1 MQVIKVKIKLNSS
14 YITPLQADT
23 IFGALCWVVRYNYGV
38 EYLGTFLKGY
48 RQGRPPLILSNAFPG
63 DLLPK
68 PMIPFVEKPA
78 FKDRDELIN
87 WSKES
92 KKLKEIEFFAFDE
105 FMAVLTGGRPF
116 LETRPKPVREITLL
130 HNQINRL
137 RGTSDENGGLF
148 EETEKYLDPKY
159 GYLSIYIKTDDQF
172 QERLP
177 EIFTLLGETGIGK
190 KKSTGKGSFKV
201 ISIEPFNGFEVVK
214 NPNAFVSLS
223 NFVPAPGDPVNGSYK
238 TLAKYG
244 KLGEEYSLTGNP
256 FKRPLLMLK
265 AGSVFKL
272 EEPLRD
278 YYGAL
283 IEDIAPAHP
292 GAVQYGYAFPVPAL
306 LKII

>member
-1 MQVIKVKIKLNSS
+1 MQIIRVKIKLNSS

-23 IFGALCWVVRYNYGV
+23 VFGALCWVLRCNYGV
-38 EYLGTFLKGY
+38 EYLDAFLERY

-68 PMIPFVEKPA
+68 PMIPFVKKPV

-92 KKLKEIEFFAFDE
+92 KKQKEIGFFTLDE
-105 FMAVLTGGRPF
+105 FMAVLTGGQPV
-116 LETRPKPVREITLL
+116 LETRPKPVYEVTFL

-137 RGTSDENGGLF
+137 QGTTDENGGLF
-148 EETEKYLDPKY
+148 EETEKYLNPEYDL
-159 GYLSIYIKTDDQF
+159 LSIYIKTDEQL

-201 ISIEPFNGFEVVK
+201 ISIEPFNGFDFVK

-223 NFVPAPGDPVNGSYK
+223 NFVPAPGDPVIGSYK
-238 TLAKYG
+238 VMVKYG
-244 KLGEEYSLTGNP
+244 KLGEEYSISGNP
-256 FKRPLLMLK
+256 FKRPLMMLK
-265 AGSVFKL
+265 AGSVFRI
-272 EEPLRD
+272 EEPFRD
-278 YYGAL
+278 YYGTFV
-283 IEDIAPAHP
+283 EDITPVHP
-292 GAVQYGYAFPVPAL
+292 EVIQYGYAFPVPAL
-306 LKII
+306 LKAI